1 MSSSLQAGSTL
12 SHYRIIS
19 PLGAG
24 GMGEVYMAQD
34 ESLERAVALKV
45 LPPELVKSEE
55 RVRRFIQEAKSASSL
70 SHPHIVTI
78 YEIGKAEVRGGDAG
92 DAAPSAGEPIH
103 FIAMELISGETL
115 KQKIHGEKTDLKTL
129 LRFLAQAA
137 DGLAKAHAAG
147 IIHRDLKPENIMISR
162 DGYAKVLDFGLA
174 KLTERR
180 DNATDPTTA
189 LTTTREQTREGAVM
203 GTVAYMSPEQ
213 VQARSVD
220 HRSDIFSFG
229 SILYEA
235 ATRAKPFTADSDLEV
250 MHKILRDKPAPIEEL
265 NQEVPAELRRLI
277 RRCMAKAPDQR
288 LQSMKDLALEL
299 NEIAEEFDELSVSAT
314 SRGSGS
320 GASTPA
326 LAAPMAGSR
335 SLRLAVAA
343 VAILGFAGV
352 GFGAYSWLRGRSA
365 ASPAPPSFQSMK
377 MTRLTNSGKVEGVA
391 LSPDGKYLA
400 SVMKEKGG
408 YSLWVKQVVTGSDVQ
423 VAQPLPTP
431 FRGMTFSPD
440 GNYLY
445 YVNQETGGPGYS
457 ILYQI
462 PALGGPARKLL
473 FDIDTAVTFS
483 PDAKRL
489 AFMRGYPQEKQ
500 TALMVAGADGSGERK
515 LVVRTAPETFQASAP
530 SWSPDGKR
538 LAVVRLS
545 TLGGAHT
552 EIATVDVETGKE
564 TPLGSTRWGNI
575 INLQD
580 LSWVPDGSGLVLTG
594 FEEKGNRKNQVW
606 FLSYPGGQARKVTND
621 LNQYAGLSITADSKM
636 LATAQTNTVAN
647 LWTQP
652 AAGPGE
658 TRQITFASGSEDAIT
673 NFSIAPDGIF
683 FAGQKGDHSHIWFM
697 NPDGARRTQ
706 LTPDSYDEAFPLT
719 PKGGGRIVFASQ
731 REDGLPHL
739 WRMDRDG
746 GNPVQITHGAGEIP
760 VAVSP
765 DGVWAL
771 YLDISNGGLGKV
783 STDGSS
789 PRKLSDTFL
798 GDADFSPDGSKI
810 VFSQYVPEGGLL
822 RRRLVVIG
830 AEEGKPI
837 GKTLSWPDG
846 FAARWEPSGQALT
859 YAKETDGVGN
869 LWSLPLDGSA
879 PKQIT
884 NFTALQIFSYEWSPD
899 GKQMYLSRG
908 QTSNDVVLISDFH

>member
-1 MSSSLQAGSTL
+1 MSSSLQPGSTL

-78 YEIGKAEVRGGDAG
+78 YEIGKAAVRGSDAG
-92 DAAPSAGEPIH
+92 DAVPSASEPIH

-115 KQKIHGEKTDLKTL
+115 KQKIHGEKTDLKIL

-180 DNATDPTTA
+180 EGVPDATTA
-189 LTTTREQTREGAVM
+189 LTATREQTREGSVM

-213 VQARSVD
+213 VQARSID

-235 ATRAKPFTADSDLEV
+235 ATRTKPFTADSDLEV

-265 NQEVPAELRRLI
+265 NPEVPSELRRLI

-288 LQSMKDLALEL
+288 LQSMKDLSIEL
-299 NEIAEEFDELSVSAT
+299 SEIAEEFDELSASAT
-314 SRGSGS
+314 SHGSGS
-320 GASTPA
+320 RASAPA
-326 LAAPMAGSR
+326 LRSPVAGSR

-352 GFGAYSWLRGRSA
+352 GFGFYSWLRGRNAGA
-365 ASPAPPSFQSMK
+365 AAPQSFQSMK
-377 MTRLTNSGKVEGVA
+377 MTRLTNSGKVEGGA
-391 LSPDGKYLA
+391 ISPDGKYLA
-400 SVMKEKGG
+400 SVVKDKGG

-431 FRGMTFSPD
+431 FRGVTFSTD

-462 PALGGPARKLL
+462 PVLGGTARKLL

-483 PDAKRL
+483 PDGKRL

-500 TALMVAGADGSGERK
+500 TVLMVAGADGSGERK
-515 LVVRTAPETFQASAP
+515 LVVRTAPETFQALAP
-530 SWSPDGKR
+530 SWSPDGRR
-538 LAVVRLS
+538 LAVIRAS
-545 TLGGAHT
+545 SIGGAHN
-552 EIATVDVETGKE
+552 EVATVDVETGKE
-564 TPLGSTRWGNI
+564 APLGNARWGNL
-575 INLQD
+575 ND

-606 FLSYPGGQARKVTND
+606 FLSYPAGQARKVTND
-621 LNQYAGLSITADSKM
+621 LNQYAGLSITADSTT
-636 LATAQTNTVAN
+636 LATAQTNAVAN

-658 TRQITFASGSEDAIT
+658 VRQLTFGAGSEDAIF
-673 NFSIAPDGIF
+673 NFSIAPNGIF
-683 FAGQKGDHSHIWFM
+683 FAGRKGDNSHIWFM
-697 NPDGARRTQ
+697 DPDGARRTQ
-706 LTPDSYDEAFPLT
+706 LTLDSSDDGDPLA
-719 PKGGGRIVFASQ
+719 PSGGGRIVFGSR

-746 GNPVQITHGAGEIP
+746 GNRVQITHGAGEVP

-765 DGVWAL
+765 DGGLAL
-771 YLDISNGGLGKV
+771 YLDISDGGLAKV
-783 STDGSS
+783 STDGS
-789 PRKLSDTFL
+789 PPQKLTGTAL
-798 GDADFSPDGSKI
+798 GDADFSPDGKRI
-810 VFSQYVPEGGLL
+810 VYSQYIQEGNLL
-822 RRRLVVIG
+822 RRHLTVIG
-830 AEEGKPI
+830 AEGGQPI
-837 GKTLSWPDG
+837 GKTIPWPDG
-846 FAARWEPSGQALT
+846 FAPRWDPSGTSLI
-859 YAKETDGVGN
+859 YAKETEGVGN
-869 LWSLPLDGSA
+869 LWSQPLDGSP

-884 NFTALQIFSYEWSPD
+884 NFTAQQIFAYDWSPD
-899 GKQMYLSRG
+899 GKQLFLSRG